1 MSVSRVC
8 FGFGLKKKTESIEHF
23 PSFAVVIDV
32 LFIRKAPK
40 NSSFV
45 TAQGEFRWEIDRK
58 SMVLG
63 LAGGWGSACAS
74 DSPSVPLQGVH
85 PWAVPILCF
94 RIDGTR

>member
-45 TAQGEFRWEIDRK
+45 TVQGEFRWEIDRK

-63 LAGGWGSACAS
+63 LAGG
-74 DSPSVPLQGVH
+74 
-85 PWAVPILCF
+85 
-94 RIDGTR
+94 